1 MDKKKEYEEEIS
13 DILRKVMETSYQRKR
28 NSDKIISLLKTI
40 RQEGEPEELSES
52 LINEYTE
59 LKKRVLNN
67 LGIQEKE

>member
-28 NSDKIISLLKTI
+28 NSEKIISLLKTI

-52 LINEYTE
+52 LINEYAE
-59 LKKRVLNN
+59 LKRRVLNN
-67 LGIQEKE
+67 LGIQEKD